1 MEYEELM
8 HENMLQEA
16 FMDLENGHLM
26 PWDKDLLSCSPLP
39 ESITQPY
46 TTREVSDVRE
56 SMRLTYETMTV
67 WIEESKNE
75 SYFSKRFV
83 QLSRMIMKAL
93 QIGSH
98 ISSIIQML

>member
-26 PWDKDLLSCSPLP
+26 PWDKILLAGSPLP

-56 SMRLTYETMTV
+56 SMRLTYETMAV
-67 WIEESKNE
+67 WIEESKN
-75 SYFSKRFV
+75 
-83 QLSRMIMKAL
+83 
-93 QIGSH
+93 
-98 ISSIIQML
+98 